1 MKTVVK
7 KRNYKGLVKR
17 VFLLIE
23 EARRKTVRQ
32 INTIITQTYWEIG
45 RLIVEEEQKGK
56 QRARYGEQL
65 IKKLSN
71 DLTRQFGKGFTD
83 RGLRA
88 FRQFY
93 LFYPKLYAVR
103 TKSYTLQ
110 KRYALRAKS
119 EDKQLCVLRE
129 ELSWTHFR
137 ILMRVKDETAR
148 RFYEVETTKNNWSTR
163 ELERQINSL
172 LFERLAL
179 SKDKKKVRQLA
190 RKGQIIE
197 KPEDAIK
204 DPYVLE
210 FLGLPEKSYYSES
223 QLEQKLI
230 DHLQEFILELGKGF
244 TFVGRQKRITID
256 NEHYYID
263 LVFYHRILKCL
274 VLIDLKIGN
283 LNHRDIGQMNFYLNY
298 IKDNEM
304 FKGEN
309 APVGIILC
317 TETKRSKVF
326 VEYALGGLS
335 NKLFVAKYKLYLPS
349 KRELEMEIK
358 KERRRLSIPKIE
370 NKRKTSTRDQNK

>member
-17 VFLLIE
+17 VSLLIE
-23 EARRKTVRQ
+23 EARQKTVRQ

-45 RLIVEEEQKGK
+45 RLIVKEEQKGER
-56 QRARYGEQL
+56 RAKYGEEI
-65 IKKLSN
+65 IKRLSR
-71 DLTRQFGKGFTD
+71 DLTKQFRRGFTE
-83 RGLRA
+83 RNIWWM
-88 FRQFY
+88 RQFY
-93 LFYPKLYAVR
+93 LIYPKLYALR
-103 TKSYTLQ
+103 TESKKEKSH
-110 KRYALRAKS
+110 ALR
-119 EDKQLCVLRE
+119 DQLA
-129 ELSWTHFR
+129 WTHFR
-137 ILMRVKDETAR
+137 ILLGIKYPLNRQ
-148 RFYEVETTKNNWSTR
+148 FYEIETVRNNWSTR

-210 FLGLPEKSYYSES
+210 FLGLPEKSYYTES

-230 DHLQEFILELGKGF
+230 DHLQEFMLELGKGF

-283 LNHRDIGQMNFYLNY
+283 LDHRDIGQMNFYLNY
-298 IKDNEM
+298 IRDNEM
-304 FKGEN
+304 LKGEN
-309 APVGIILC
+309 PPVGIILC

-349 KRELEMEIK
+349 KKELEMEII